1 MTQPELTEK
10 TIQCPYCGESI
21 DILVDCSIDDQ
32 EYTEDCQVCCCPIVI
47 NATVYDDVVSVS
59 ARTESE

>member
-10 TIQCPYCGESI
+10 TILCPYCGESI

-32 EYTEDCQVCCCPIVI
+32 EYIEDCQVCCCPILI
-47 NATVYDDVVSVS
+47 NATVYENVVSVS
-59 ARTESE
+59 VRTENE

>member
-10 TIQCPYCGESI
+10 TIQCPYCGENI

-32 EYTEDCQVCCCPIVI
+32 EYIEDCQVCCCPIVI
-47 NATVYDDVVSVS
+47 NATVYDENVSVS
-59 ARTESE
+59 ARTENE

>member
-1 MTQPELTEK
+1 MTQPKLTEK

-21 DILVDCSIDDQ
+21 DIFVDCSIDDQ
-32 EYTEDCQVCCCPIVI
+32 EYIEDCQVCCCPIVI

-59 ARTESE
+59 ARTENE